1 MDENL
6 RARKMEIMNL
16 AGSKSTWDY
25 GIPLQN
31 AAVLY
36 GGDLAKSG
44 HRGKILLKAL
54 HKVFLTSI
62 AFFSPV
68 SFLNKIG

>member
-54 HKVFLTSI
+54 HKVFLHNVNRILFTG
-62 AFFSPV
+62 
-68 SFLNKIG
+68 FLPK